1 MQFIDTHAHMY
12 DEQFLE
18 NIDEFVQKAEAEFVH
33 QIYLPNCDQHTI
45 APMMDICKQY
55 PGVFKPMMG
64 LHPCYVKEDY
74 ETELKIV
81 ADWLAKEKFAA
92 IGEIG
97 LDFYWDKTFAE
108 QQIKAFEYQTR
119 LALDYNLPII
129 IHTRSSTD
137 EAIALLKTLQN
148 GNLKGIFHCFGGT
161 SEQAQQIIDLGFL
174 MGIGGVVTFKKSELP
189 EVLKNVPLSHLV
201 LETDAP
207 YLAPMPFRGK
217 QNQSAYIPY
226 IAEKIAQIKA
236 LSIEEVARVTTANA
250 QQLFKF

>member
-18 NIDEFVQKAEAEFVH
+18 NIDEFVKKAQAEFVNE
-33 QIYLPNCDQHTI
+33 IYLPNCDQHTI
-45 APMMDICKQY
+45 APMMEICKQY
-55 PGVFKPMMG
+55 PEVFKPMMG

-74 ETELKIV
+74 KAELQIV

-92 IGEIG
+92 VGEIG
-97 LDFYWDKTFAE
+97 LDFYWDKTFAA

-119 LALDYNLPII
+119 LALDYDLPII

-137 EAIALLKTLQN
+137 EAIELLKPLQN

-161 SEQAQQIIDLGFL
+161 QQQAQQIIDLGFM

-189 EVLKNVPLSHLV
+189 EVLKNVPLSQIV

-226 IAEKIAQIKA
+226 IAEKIAQIKEM
-236 LSIEEVARVTTANA
+236 SIEDVAQITTSNA
-250 QQLFKF
+250 QKLFKF